1 MFSSAEK
8 TNRTSTAVQQKAQQ
22 QTFFRKAGEESF
34 FGSKEQPS
42 FFNTPIQAKLSISS
56 PDDPQEKEA
65 DAVADSVM
73 RMPDPATASISSGGE
88 ERLDKKEEDEIQPKI
103 ETPVISRKI
112 SCKEE
117 GEAIQAKQITSIY
130 RMPGENDDASF
141 SDASSAGGSTSA
153 YINCKQTGLYHS
165 DIIQRSGR
173 GPPGGTIPFE
183 QSLSSSKGAGSAMP
197 GDTRQFMES
206 RFNADFSGVRIH
218 TGATAQNMSS
228 SIHAQAFAHGND
240 IYFNEGKFS
249 PQTERGGTLLA
260 HELTHT
266 IQQGASPANGT
277 TAVAPKSI
285 ARKNII
291 QRSGEAVPVQLTNA
305 VEKAKTVEGKIDASK
320 PQADGF
326 RTGWEHLVEIFKTTF
341 GEEMVVSG
349 AGGSPVEGAVAE
361 QDIKKKRTTEG
372 LVADGNRPGHAFT
385 GERDAMPSWCGI
397 FTFWAL
403 NKSGVPMPKW
413 KLGERIIKPEAARL
427 PGSLPMPG
435 DIAYRNA
442 FSHYAIVESVSG
454 NTVKTV
460 NGNTAGE
467 DNLGGQ
473 VQTKEHP
480 LSDWTAFFN
489 PLLVMTGSL
498 GSGETAAVEE
508 KPKSLKELRKELFN
522 VSRKEENENET
533 SQETNDTEIQAKP
546 ELGNWSVN
554 GDGGLHNNNNIQPK
568 TEPEELQKKE
578 EGNQEEEKTVS
589 PKLFALQRKN
599 CNGCKVENDEHQH
612 ESTASASAA
621 IIQNKTIENT
631 GNSSLT
637 TAGGTIAMSAEVQ
650 SRGPPVQLH
659 NNGNTIQCGWF
670 DDALSFVDSAIDF
683 VAEGLEAGKRLLLN
697 EARDFVMAIPGYK
710 ALRVVLG
717 SDPITGEEIER
728 NGHNFIEA
736 AFDIMPGGNLIYD
749 KLNELGALTEA
760 EQWIDNGIAAV
771 ESLVS
776 NVVSR
781 VEAFWTGLTLD
792 SLASPSQ
799 IFEDAG
805 NIIHSTIS
813 SIVDYAVAAATELL
827 EIVKRWLLTQVVD
840 FIKEHTTAYPLLCVI
855 LEQDPITEAPV
866 ERNGSTILSAI
877 LELGGEAGIQQRTQ
891 MQETG
896 TFQKAADWI
905 DRGISVF
912 GNLLQTI
919 TNNFALIWSVVS
931 IDALMHPIDKFNEI
945 YNTFAQPVAD
955 VLKFMADT
963 AIMILQF
970 IKEVL
975 MQRLSAWARTVRGYF
990 LVTVIIGKD
999 PFTDA
1004 IVDRNVENIIH
1015 GFMSLMEGGEEQFNQ
1030 MKESGSIARA
1040 TQRIDA
1046 AVERLNMTPASIVQ
1060 LFVDLWNSFSI
1071 NDLADPIAAF
1081 QRIIATF
1088 GEPILRLIAFVIE
1101 IVKIVVVVILEIM
1114 NFPFATINNIIT
1126 RTIAAFQ
1133 SIKRDPIGFLK
1144 NLLRAIKQGF
1154 IQFFDNIVTHLING
1168 VVGWLMSELK
1178 DAGIPPLTDFSLQ
1191 GVIGWVLEVLGLT
1204 MEKIW
1209 EKLAAHPRIGPERV
1223 ARLRSMINTLE
1234 GIWTFIKDVQ
1244 ERGIAAIWEKIQE
1257 QLSNL
1262 WNVVLDAVKKWVI
1275 DTIVTQVTVKLLGM
1289 LDPTGIMAVINS
1301 CIAIYSAIQSFIKY
1315 LREMLEILNA
1325 FVNGVADIAEGN
1337 VTTAAN
1343 YLENTMG
1350 RAMPVVIGFLANQV
1364 GLGGVGRRVGEMIE
1378 SVRTM
1383 VDEALTWLVNK
1394 AVDTG
1399 MNLLDRAMA
1408 AGRSAVSAVVGW
1420 ARGVLGLQQPF
1431 TTTDGVTHRIYFT
1444 QDGDAVKL
1452 KLNPTPAGDYEAKM
1466 NEINP
1471 APGAMVNVTN
1481 AISVPL
1487 KRNGAV
1493 VATINVP
1500 AGNISM
1506 SVLKGY
1512 VIQAAQHIDGL
1523 IRSNMRTSTDAATEV
1538 QDQTPDFSSSLAGL
1552 SSITA
1557 YLLSAGAAGP
1567 LPVSPVPVYGGL
1579 VNGFASS
1586 MDVKPLTKLGVPGS
1600 GVSITNPVYQNLLL
1614 RRETPGGRSYYIAG
1628 HLLNNNVHGSG
1639 STWQNLTPITQASN
1653 AQHLSRVE
1661 TKVKEAVDKDLILHY
1676 TVNVEYSIPRNVSL
1690 IQQIEA
1696 VPNWNANSV
1705 LNEKHQI
1712 LEAEATLPTRLN
1724 CTVKQVKADGTDLP
1738 ATDATYDPQY
1748 NIAGAGGIIDNAAN
1762 VSQASL
1768 DNYYLVNASA
1778 VTYKDLTTLLTDAG
1792 IAIASNTGL
1801 TWDTFYNNPANKL
1814 SIDNLAAADKETL
1827 RNIFRKKDLINEERG
1842 RIDNQMA
1849 LVNWATFTAGRVAY
1863 TNGLLSD
1870 ADLANLHDRF
1880 KTRMQTS
1887 KSFFLM
1893 SLTTYVN
1900 SNLTD
1905 PNTTWQ
1911 GFRSAQQLNERAY
1924 EFPPGNRN
1932 IILSESEIQNFR
1944 TTVFD
1949 PRINFLQTSTPPVT

>member
-8 TNRTSTAVQQKAQQ
+8 TNRSSTTVQQKAQQ

-34 FGSKEQPS
+34 FGNKEQPS
-42 FFNTPIQAKLSISS
+42 FFNAPIQAKLSVSS

-73 RMPDPATASISSGGE
+73 RMPDPTTASISSGGE
-88 ERLDKKEEDEIQPKI
+88 DRLDKKDEDEIIHPKI
-103 ETPVISRKI
+103 EAPVISRRI

-117 GEAIQAKQITSIY
+117 GEEIQAKQTATIY

-141 SDASSAGGSTSA
+141 SDASSAGTSTSA

-165 DIIQRSGR
+165 DVIQRSGR
-173 GPPGGTIPFE
+173 GPPASSIPFE
-183 QSLSSSKGAGSAMP
+183 QSLSSSKGAGSALP
-197 GDTRQFMES
+197 SDTKQFMES

-218 TGATAQNMSS
+218 TGATAQTMSS

-249 PQTERGGTLLA
+249 PQTQSGGSLLA

-266 IQQGASPANGT
+266 IQQGASPAKGT
-277 TAVAPKSI
+277 TGVAPKSI

-291 QRSGEAVPVQLTNA
+291 QRSGGAVPVQLTNA
-305 VEKAKTVEGKIDASK
+305 VEKAKTVEGQIDASK

-349 AGGSPVEGAVAE
+349 GGGTSVKGAVAE

-498 GSGETAAVEE
+498 GTGESAAVEE
-508 KPKSLKELRKELFN
+508 KPKTLKELRKELFN
-522 VSRKEENENET
+522 VSRKEDNEQDTVGDNEST
-533 SQETNDTEIQAKP
+533 IQAKT
-546 ELGNWSVN
+546 ELSNWSVN
-554 GDGGLHNNNNIQPK
+554 GDGGLHNNIQPK
-568 TEPEELQKKE
+568 TETEELQKKE
-578 EGNQEEEKTVS
+578 EGQQEEEKTIA

-599 CNGCKVENDEHQH
+599 CNGCEVENGEPQN
-612 ESTASASAA
+612 ESSASASAA
-621 IIQNKTIENT
+621 IIQNKKIENT
-631 GNSSLT
+631 GNSSST
-637 TAGGTIAMSAEVQ
+637 IAGGTIAMSADVH

-717 SDPITGEEIER
+717 EDPITGEEIER

-736 AFDIMPGGNLIYD
+736 AFDIMPGGNLLYD

-760 EQWIDNGIAAV
+760 EAWIDNGIAAV

-781 VEAFWTGLTLD
+781 VELFWNGLSLE

-805 NIIHSTIS
+805 NIIHSTITE
-813 SIVDYAVAAATELL
+813 IIDYAVTAATELL

-855 LEQDPITEAPV
+855 LGEDPITDAPV

-905 DRGISVF
+905 DRGIAVF
-912 GNLLQTI
+912 SNLLDTI

-955 VLKFMADT
+955 VLQFMADV
-963 AIMILQF
+963 AVIILQF

-1004 IVDRNVENIIH
+1004 VVERNVENIIH
-1015 GFMSLMEGGEEQFNQ
+1015 GFMSLMEGGEEQFQQ

-1046 AVERLNMTPASIVQ
+1046 AVERLNMTPQAIVQ
-1060 LFVDLWNSFSI
+1060 LFIDLWNSFSI

-1081 QRIIATF
+1081 GRIIATF
-1088 GEPILRLIAFVIE
+1088 GEPILRLVAFVIE

-1168 VVGWLMSELK
+1168 VVGWLMSELR
-1178 DAGIPPLTDFSLQ
+1178 DAGIPALTDFSLQ
-1191 GVIGWVLEVLGLT
+1191 GVIGWVLQVLGLT

-1209 EKLAAHPRIGPERV
+1209 EKLAAHPRIGPARV
-1223 ARLRSMINTLE
+1223 ARIRSMINTLE

-1244 ERGIAAIWEKIQE
+1244 ERGMAAIWEKIQE

-1262 WNVVLDAVKKWVI
+1262 WNTVLDAVKNWVMQ
-1275 DTIVTQVTVKLLGM
+1275 TIVTQVTVKLLSM

-1315 LREMLEILNA
+1315 MREMLEILNA

-1343 YLENTMG
+1343 YLESTMG
-1350 RAMPVVIGFLANQV
+1350 RAMPVIIGFLANQV

-1399 MNLLDRAMA
+1399 MNLLDRVMGRGTDSSEPDTRTTAQKEADIGLAKTA
-1408 AGRSAVSAVVGW
+1408 AQTLLDEPETTKETVEAGLPAIKTRFKLTEIRLEPVGEE
-1420 ARGVLGLQQPF
+1420 F
-1431 TTTDGVTHRIYFT
+1431 DIF
-1444 QDGDAVKL
+1444 VK
-1452 KLNPTPAGDYEAKM
+1452 
-1466 NEINP
+1466 INP
-1471 APGAMVNVTN
+1471 EDKT
-1481 AISVPL
+1481 SKKL
-1487 KRNGAV
+1487 
-1493 VATINVP
+1493 
-1500 AGNISM
+1500 
-1506 SVLKGY
+1506 
-1512 VIQAAQHIDGL
+1512 L
-1523 IRSNMRTSTDAATEV
+1523 I
-1538 QDQTPDFSSSLAGL
+1538 SSSEMLELSKVNFTGKTFKMSELYLFLVSKGWSQRTAERRAGEW
-1552 SSITA
+1552 
-1557 YLLSAGAAGP
+1557 
-1567 LPVSPVPVYGGL
+1567 
-1579 VNGFASS
+1579 
-1586 MDVKPLTKLGVPGS
+1586 K
-1600 GVSITNPVYQNLLL
+1600 
-1614 RRETPGGRSYYIAG
+1614 
-1628 HLLNNNVHGSG
+1628 
-1639 STWQNLTPITQASN
+1639 
-1653 AQHLSRVE
+1653 
-1661 TKVKEAVDKDLILHY
+1661 
-1676 TVNVEYSIPRNVSL
+1676 
-1690 IQQIEA
+1690 
-1696 VPNWNANSV
+1696 
-1705 LNEKHQI
+1705 
-1712 LEAEATLPTRLN
+1712 
-1724 CTVKQVKADGTDLP
+1724 
-1738 ATDATYDPQY
+1738 
-1748 NIAGAGGIIDNAAN
+1748 
-1762 VSQASL
+1762 
-1768 DNYYLVNASA
+1768 
-1778 VTYKDLTTLLTDAG
+1778 
-1792 IAIASNTGL
+1792 
-1801 TWDTFYNNPANKL
+1801 
-1814 SIDNLAAADKETL
+1814 
-1827 RNIFRKKDLINEERG
+1827 
-1842 RIDNQMA
+1842 
-1849 LVNWATFTAGRVAY
+1849 
-1863 TNGLLSD
+1863 
-1870 ADLANLHDRF
+1870 
-1880 KTRMQTS
+1880 
-1887 KSFFLM
+1887 
-1893 SLTTYVN
+1893 
-1900 SNLTD
+1900 
-1905 PNTTWQ
+1905 
-1911 GFRSAQQLNERAY
+1911 
-1924 EFPPGNRN
+1924 
-1932 IILSESEIQNFR
+1932 
-1944 TTVFD
+1944 
-1949 PRINFLQTSTPPVT
+1949 TSTPPVLFVRESERAGVADSNKDASFDAALIPPTSRPVTPGNRSFYGYGNPEQTSREGKIIIKKGLIIEPDSTLPTGYKYDYAPGKEDDLAYLRSEARFRCKRSSIIIQWGNIHMGHHPVGAAEHWNSGGGAGPNNGPGHTQTRVQNSEWNHNTNNYWGPEDALTSAGTGGGTEGYQTPGPPNHPDSNPMWWNPSDPNYTGR

>member
-1 MFSSAEK
+1 MFSTAEK
-8 TNRTSTAVQQKAQQ
+8 TNRTSTTVQQKAQQ

-34 FGSKEQPS
+34 FGNKEQPS
-42 FFNTPIQAKLSISS
+42 FFNAPIQAKLSISS

-73 RMPDPATASISSGGE
+73 RMPDPTTASISSGGE
-88 ERLDKKEEDEIQPKI
+88 ERLDKKEEDEKIHPKI
-103 ETPVISRKI
+103 EAPVISRKI

-117 GEAIQAKQITSIY
+117 GEEIQAKQTATIY

-141 SDASSAGGSTSA
+141 SDASSAGASTSA

-173 GPPGGTIPFE
+173 GPPASSIPFE
-183 QSLSSSKGAGSAMP
+183 QSLSSSKGAGSALP

-218 TGATAQNMSS
+218 TGATAQTMSS

-249 PQTERGGTLLA
+249 PQTQTGGSLLA

-266 IQQGASPANGT
+266 IQQGASPAKGT
-277 TAVAPKSI
+277 TGVAPKSI

-291 QRSGEAVPVQLTNA
+291 QRSGGAVPVQLTNA
-305 VEKAKTVEGKIDASK
+305 VAKAKTVEGQIDATK

-349 AGGSPVEGAVAE
+349 AGGSSVKGAVAE

-498 GSGETAAVEE
+498 GTGETAAVEE
-508 KPKSLKELRKELFN
+508 KPKTLKELRKELFN

-533 SQETNDTEIQAKP
+533 AQETNETSIQAKQ
-546 ELGNWSVN
+546 ELSNWSVN
-554 GDGGLHNNNNIQPK
+554 GDGGMHSNKIQPK

-578 EGNQEEEKTVS
+578 EGQQEEEKTVA

-599 CNGCKVENDEHQH
+599 CNGCEVENGEQQN
-612 ESTASASAA
+612 ESSSSASAA
-621 IIQNKTIENT
+621 IIKNKKIENT
-631 GNSSLT
+631 GNGSST
-637 TAGGTIAMSAEVQ
+637 TAGGTIAMSADVH

-683 VAEGLEAGKRLLLN
+683 VAEGLAAGKRLLLN

-717 SDPITGEEIER
+717 EDPITGEEIER

-736 AFDIMPGGNLIYD
+736 AFDIMPGGNLLYD

-771 ESLVS
+771 ESMVS

-781 VEAFWTGLTLD
+781 VELFWNGLSLE

-805 NIIHSTIS
+805 NIIHSTITE
-813 SIVDYAVAAATELL
+813 IIDYAVAAATELL

-840 FIKEHTTAYPLLCVI
+840 FIREHTTAYPLLCVI
-855 LEQDPITEAPV
+855 LGEDPVTGAIVDT
-866 ERNGSTILSAI
+866 NGANILSAI
-877 LELGGEAGIQQRTQ
+877 LELGGEEGIQQRTQ

-905 DRGISVF
+905 DRGIGVF
-912 GNLLQTI
+912 STLLETI

-955 VLKFMADT
+955 VLQFMKDV
-963 AIMILQF
+963 AIVILKF
-970 IKEVL
+970 IKDAL
-975 MQRLSAWARTVRGYF
+975 MQRLSTWARTVRGYF

-1004 IVDRNVENIIH
+1004 VVDRNVENIIH
-1015 GFMSLMEGGEEQFNQ
+1015 GFMSLMEGGEEQFQQ

-1046 AVERLNMTPASIVQ
+1046 AVERLNMTPQAIVQ
-1060 LFVDLWNSFSI
+1060 LFIDLWNSFSI

-1081 QRIIATF
+1081 GRIIATF

-1178 DAGIPPLTDFSLQ
+1178 DAGIPALTDFSLQ
-1191 GVIGWVLEVLGLT
+1191 GVIGWVLQVLGLT

-1209 EKLAAHPRIGPERV
+1209 EKLAAHPRIGPARV
-1223 ARLRSMINTLE
+1223 ARIRSMINTLE

-1244 ERGIAAIWEKIQE
+1244 ERGMAAIWEKIQE

-1262 WNVVLDAVKKWVI
+1262 WNVVLDAVKSWVMQ
-1275 DTIVTQVTVKLLGM
+1275 TIVTQVTVKLLGM

-1315 LREMLEILNA
+1315 MREMLEILNA

-1350 RAMPVVIGFLANQV
+1350 RAMPVIIGFLANQV

-1378 SVRTM
+1378 GVRTM

-1394 AVDTG
+1394 AVDTAFG
-1399 MNLLDRAMA
+1399 LIDRLMGTGAPGGPDA
-1408 AGRSAVSAVVGW
+1408 RVQTGGQSLEDRYGPEKAGRI
-1420 ARGVLGLQQPF
+1420 RIGLQALETAEQPLLSANKITREEADQVAQTVKSNHPVF
-1431 TTTDGVTHRIYFT
+1431 TSLIVIDGATKWNFRYTASEATDVEGKEK
-1444 QDGDAVKL
+1444 DGEIGPPVPPMTVAPGFSGNKTNGSMIVNYLYNDTA
-1452 KLNPTPAGDYEAKM
+1452 NHTAGDSTTGRESLD
-1466 NEINP
+1466 
-1471 APGAMVNVTN
+1471 GAMED
-1481 AISVPL
+1481 
-1487 KRNGAV
+1487 
-1493 VATINVP
+1493 
-1500 AGNISM
+1500 
-1506 SVLKGY
+1506 
-1512 VIQAAQHIDGL
+1512 IQ
-1523 IRSNMRTSTDAATEV
+1523 T
-1538 QDQTPDFSSSLAGL
+1538 AGL
-1552 SSITA
+1552 SAYWSRGHILNKDFGGKAVTSNLIPITQSVNLRQIA
-1557 YLLSAGAAGP
+1557 FDNLIRAEYTKKQ
-1567 LPVSPVPVYGGL
+1567 VPVYISFTINRHGNDKFVESYSGNAKKMKAEGTTWSDNGGEQIGQF
-1579 VNGFASS
+1579 NSGT
-1586 MDVKPLTKLGVPGS
+1586 MDIPG
-1600 GVSITNPVYQNLLL
+1600 GGARVSIK
-1614 RRETPGGRSYYIAG
+1614 S
-1628 HLLNNNVHGSG
+1628 LNSS
-1639 STWQNLTPITQASN
+1639 STTEQ
-1653 AQHLSRVE
+1653 
-1661 TKVKEAVDKDLILHY
+1661 Y
-1676 TVNVEYSIPRNVSL
+1676 RNVGRANNLSVSL
-1690 IQQIEA
+1690 LQDI
-1696 VPNWNANSV
+1696 VS
-1705 LNEKHQI
+1705 
-1712 LEAEATLPTRLN
+1712 
-1724 CTVKQVKADGTDLP
+1724 
-1738 ATDATYDPQY
+1738 
-1748 NIAGAGGIIDNAAN
+1748 AGG
-1762 VSQASL
+1762 
-1768 DNYYLVNASA
+1768 
-1778 VTYKDLTTLLTDAG
+1778 G
-1792 IAIASNTGL
+1792 I
-1801 TWDTFYNNPANKL
+1801 NNP
-1814 SIDNLAAADKETL
+1814 EEL
-1827 RNIFRKKDLINEERG
+1827 RGFIR
-1842 RIDNQMA
+1842 
-1849 LVNWATFTAGRVAY
+1849 
-1863 TNGLLSD
+1863 
-1870 ADLANLHDRF
+1870 
-1880 KTRMQTS
+1880 
-1887 KSFFLM
+1887 
-1893 SLTTYVN
+1893 TTYTGSKMQRYLNRV
-1900 SNLTD
+1900 D
-1905 PNTTWQ
+1905 
-1911 GFRSAQQLNERAY
+1911 SAES
-1924 EFPPGNRN
+1924 GNM
-1932 IILSESEIQNFR
+1932 LDF
-1944 TTVFD
+1944 T
-1949 PRINFLQTSTPPVT
+1949 

>member
-1 MFSSAEK
+1 LFSSTEK
-8 TNRTSTAVQQKAQQ
+8 TNRTSTTVQQKAQQ

-42 FFNTPIQAKLSISS
+42 FFNAPIQAKLSISS

-65 DAVADSVM
+65 DTVADSVM
-73 RMPDPATASISSGGE
+73 RMPDPTTAAISSGGE
-88 ERLDKKEEDEIQPKI
+88 ERLDKKEDEEINPKI
-103 ETPVISRKI
+103 ETPFISRKI
-112 SCKEE
+112 SCKED
-117 GEAIQAKQITSIY
+117 GEQIQAKQLTSIY
-130 RMPGENDDASF
+130 RMPGENEDASF
-141 SDASSAGGSTSA
+141 SDASSAGSSTSA

-173 GPPGGTIPFE
+173 GPPASSIPFE
-183 QSLSSSKGAGSAMP
+183 QSLSSSKGGGSALP

-218 TGATAQNMSS
+218 TGATAQSMSS
-228 SIHAQAFAHGND
+228 NIHAQAFAHGND

-249 PQTERGGTLLA
+249 PQTSGGATLLA

-266 IQQGASPANGT
+266 IQQGASPAKGT
-277 TAVAPKSI
+277 SALATKTI

-291 QRSGEAVPVQLTNA
+291 QRSGGGVPVQLTNA
-305 VEKAKTVEGKIDASK
+305 VEKAKTVEGKIDAGK
-320 PQADGF
+320 EGPDGF
-326 RTGWEHLVEIFKTTF
+326 RTGWEDLVEIFKTTF

-349 AGGSPVEGAVAE
+349 AGGSSVKGAVAE

-413 KLGERIIKPEAARL
+413 KLGERIIKPETARA
-427 PGSLPMPG
+427 PGSMPMPG

-442 FSHYAIVESVSG
+442 FSHYAIVESVAG

-473 VQTKEHP
+473 VQTREHP

-489 PLLVMTGSL
+489 PLLIMTGSL
-498 GSGETAAVEE
+498 GTGETAAVEE
-508 KPKSLKELRKELFN
+508 KPKTLKELRKELFN
-522 VSRKEENENET
+522 VSRKEEHENET
-533 SQETNDTEIQAKP
+533 SQKTNETEIQAKS
-546 ELGNWSVN
+546 ELSNWSVN
-554 GDGGLHNNNNIQPK
+554 GDGGLHNNNIQPK
-568 TEPEELQKKE
+568 TEPEELQKKD
-578 EGNQEEEKTVS
+578 EGQPEEEKTVS

-599 CNGCKVENDEHQH
+599 CNGCEVENDEQQNQ
-612 ESTASASAA
+612 SAAAASSA
-621 IIQNKTIENT
+621 IIQNKEIENIDNSSFTT
-631 GNSSLT
+631 GN
-637 TAGGTIAMSAEVQ
+637 TIARSTDVQ

-736 AFDIMPGGNLIYD
+736 AFDIMPGGNLLYD

-781 VEAFWTGLTLD
+781 VETFWNGLTLE

-813 SIVDYAVAAATELL
+813 SIIDYAVAAATELL

-855 LEQDPITEAPV
+855 LGEDPIAGTPV

-905 DRGISVF
+905 DRGILVF
-912 GNLLQTI
+912 GNLLETI
-919 TNNFALIWSVVS
+919 TNNFDLIWSVVS

-955 VLKFMADT
+955 VLQFMAEV
-963 AIMILQF
+963 AVIILQF

-1004 IVDRNVENIIH
+1004 IVERNVENIIH

-1046 AVERLNMTPASIVQ
+1046 AVERLNMTPAAIVQ
-1060 LFVDLWNSFSI
+1060 LFIDLWNSFSI

-1081 QRIIATF
+1081 ERIIATF

-1126 RTIAAFQ
+1126 RTIAAFE

-1178 DAGIPPLTDFSLQ
+1178 DAGIPELTDFSLQ

-1209 EKLAAHPRIGPERV
+1209 EKLAAHPRIGPARV

-1244 ERGIAAIWEKIQE
+1244 ERGMAAIWDKIQE

-1262 WNVVLDAVKKWVI
+1262 WNTVLDAVKNWVMQ
-1275 DTIVTQVTVKLLGM
+1275 TIVTQVTARLLSM

-1350 RAMPVVIGFLANQV
+1350 RAMPIVIGFLANQV

-1408 AGRSAVSAVVGW
+1408 AGRSAVDAVLSW
-1420 ARGVLGLQQPF
+1420 LGIRKEF
-1431 TTTDGVTHRIYFT
+1431 SSRDGKPHRIYFR
-1444 QDGDAVKL
+1444 G
-1452 KLNPTPAGDYEAKM
+1452 
-1466 NEINP
+1466 
-1471 APGAMVNVTN
+1471 
-1481 AISVPL
+1481 
-1487 KRNGAV
+1487 NGA
-1493 VATINVP
+1493 
-1500 AGNISM
+1500 G
-1506 SVLKGY
+1506 
-1512 VIQAAQHIDGL
+1512 AQL
-1523 IRSNMRTSTDAATEV
+1523 IVE
-1538 QDQTPDFSSSLAGL
+1538 SLP
-1552 SSITA
+1552 TA
-1557 YLLSAGAAGP
+1557 SDTLL
-1567 LPVSPVPVYGGL
+1567 
-1579 VNGFASS
+1579 
-1586 MDVKPLTKLGVPGS
+1586 
-1600 GVSITNPVYQNLLL
+1600 
-1614 RRETPGGRSYYIAG
+1614 
-1628 HLLNNNVHGSG
+1628 
-1639 STWQNLTPITQASN
+1639 
-1653 AQHLSRVE
+1653 
-1661 TKVKEAVDKDLILHY
+1661 
-1676 TVNVEYSIPRNVSL
+1676 
-1690 IQQIEA
+1690 QQISTKMSDPASASYQANYDQA
-1696 VPNWNANSV
+1696 VV
-1705 LNEKHQI
+1705 LN
-1712 LEAEATLPTRLN
+1712 
-1724 CTVKQVKADGTDLP
+1724 G
-1738 ATDATYDPQY
+1738 
-1748 NIAGAGGIIDNAAN
+1748 
-1762 VSQASL
+1762 
-1768 DNYYLVNASA
+1768 
-1778 VTYKDLTTLLTDAG
+1778 
-1792 IAIASNTGL
+1792 
-1801 TWDTFYNNPANKL
+1801 
-1814 SIDNLAAADKETL
+1814 
-1827 RNIFRKKDLINEERG
+1827 
-1842 RIDNQMA
+1842 
-1849 LVNWATFTAGRVAY
+1849 
-1863 TNGLLSD
+1863 
-1870 ADLANLHDRF
+1870 
-1880 KTRMQTS
+1880 
-1887 KSFFLM
+1887 
-1893 SLTTYVN
+1893 
-1900 SNLTD
+1900 
-1905 PNTTWQ
+1905 
-1911 GFRSAQQLNERAY
+1911 
-1924 EFPPGNRN
+1924 
-1932 IILSESEIQNFR
+1932 EIG
-1944 TTVFD
+1944 
-1949 PRINFLQTSTPPVT
+1949 

>member
-1 MFSSAEK
+1 MFTSAEK
-8 TNRTSTAVQQKAQQ
+8 TNRSTTTVQQKAQQ

-34 FGSKEQPS
+34 FGNKEQPS
-42 FFNTPIQAKLSISS
+42 FFSAPIQAKLSVSS

-65 DAVADSVM
+65 DAVADQVM
-73 RMPDPATASISSGGE
+73 RMPDPVGSVSSGSE
-88 ERLDKKEEDEIQPKI
+88 EKIDKKEEDEKVAPKI
-103 ETPVISRKI
+103 ESPLITRKI

-117 GEAIQAKQITSIY
+117 DIQAKQSISIF
-130 RMPGENDDASF
+130 RMPGENDDRSF
-141 SDASSAGGSTSA
+141 GDASSAGPSTSA

-165 DIIQRSGR
+165 DVIQRSGR
-173 GPPGGTIPFE
+173 GPPASSIPFE
-183 QSLSSSKGAGSAMP
+183 QSLSSSKGGGSALP

-218 TGATAQNMSS
+218 TGATAQSMSS

-249 PQTERGGTLLA
+249 PQTQSGATLLA

-266 IQQGASPANGT
+266 IQQGASPAKGAS
-277 TAVAPKSI
+277 AVAPKSI

-291 QRSGEAVPVQLTNA
+291 QRSDAGVPVQLTNA
-305 VEKAKTVEGKIDASK
+305 VEKAKTVEGQIDANK
-320 PQADGF
+320 PGPDGF

-341 GEEMVVSG
+341 GEEMIVSG
-349 AGGSPVEGAVAE
+349 GGGTSVKGAVAE

-480 LSDWTAFFN
+480 LSNWTAFFN

-498 GSGETAAVEE
+498 GSGETPAVEE
-508 KPKSLKELRKELFN
+508 KPKTLRELRKELFN
-522 VSRKEENENET
+522 VNRKQENDQEITGDENET
-533 SQETNDTEIQAKP
+533 AIQAKP
-546 ELGNWSVN
+546 ELSNWSVQC
-554 GDGGLHNNNNIQPK
+554 DGGIHSNNIQPK
-568 TEPEELQKKE
+568 TELEELQKKE
-578 EGNQEEEKTVS
+578 EGQPEEEKTAAS
-589 PKLFALQRKN
+589 KLHALQRK
-599 CNGCKVENDEHQH
+599 GCGECEAVNDQQLEP
-612 ESTASASAA
+612 ETAASSA
-621 IIQNKTIENT
+621 IIQKKETE
-631 GNSSLT
+631 NSSSNSST
-637 TAGGTIAMSAEVQ
+637 QDNIISRSAEVQ

-659 NNGNTIQCGWF
+659 NDGNTIQCGWF
-670 DDALSFVDSAIDF
+670 DDAWEFVDSAIDF

-717 SDPITGEEIER
+717 EDPITGEEIER

-736 AFDIMPGGNLIYD
+736 AFDIMPGGNLLYD

-760 EQWIDNGIAAV
+760 EQWIDGGIAAV
-771 ESLVS
+771 EGLVS
-776 NVVSR
+776 NVISR
-781 VEAFWTGLTLD
+781 VETFWNGLSLD
-792 SLASPSQ
+792 DLASPSQ

-813 SIVDYAVAAATELL
+813 EIVDYAVSAATELL
-827 EIVKRWLLTQVVD
+827 EIVKRWLLNQLVD

-855 LEQDPITEAPV
+855 LEQDPITETPV
-866 ERNGSTILSAI
+866 ERNGSTILSAM
-877 LELGGEAGIQQRTQ
+877 LELGGEEGVQQRTQ

-896 TFQKAADWI
+896 TFDKAAAWI
-905 DRGISVF
+905 DEGISVF
-912 GNLLQTI
+912 SNLLETV
-919 TNNFALIWSVVS
+919 TGNFDLIWSVVS

-955 VLKFMADT
+955 VLQFMAVV
-963 AIMILQF
+963 ALIILQF
-970 IKEVL
+970 IKEAL
-975 MQRLSAWARTVRGYF
+975 MQRLSEWAKTVRGYF

-999 PFTDA
+999 PFTNA
-1004 IVDRNVENIIH
+1004 VVERNVENIIH
-1015 GFMSLMEGGEEQFNQ
+1015 GFMSLMEGGEEQFQQ

-1046 AVERLNMTPASIVQ
+1046 AVERLNMTPESIVQ
-1060 LFVDLWNSFSI
+1060 LFIDLWNSFSI

-1081 QRIIATF
+1081 QRIIDTF
-1088 GEPILRLIAFVIE
+1088 GEPIGRLIAFVIE

-1178 DAGIPPLTDFSLQ
+1178 DAGIPELTDFSLQ

-1209 EKLAAHPRIGPERV
+1209 EKLAAHPRIGPARV
-1223 ARLRSMINTLE
+1223 ARIRSMINTLE

-1244 ERGIAAIWEKIQE
+1244 ERGMAAIWDKIQE

-1262 WNVVLDAVKKWVI
+1262 WNTVLDAVKNWVME
-1275 DTIVTQVTVKLLGM
+1275 TIITQVTTKLLSM
-1289 LDPTGIMAVINS
+1289 LDPTGIMAVVNS

-1315 LREMLEILNA
+1315 LREMLEILNS

-1343 YLENTMG
+1343 YLESTMG
-1350 RAMPVVIGFLANQV
+1350 QAMPVVIGFLANQV
-1364 GLGGVGRRVGEMIE
+1364 GLGGVGRRIGEMIE

-1399 MNLLDRAMA
+1399 MSLLDSAMA
-1408 AGRSAVSAVVGW
+1408 AGRSAVDS
-1420 ARGVLGLQQPF
+1420 VLSWLGIRKEF
-1431 TTTDGVTHRIYFT
+1431 SSRDGKPHRIYFRGSGAGA
-1444 QDGDAVKL
+1444 QLIVESL
-1452 KLNPTPAGDYEAKM
+1452 PTPADTLLDQISAKM
-1466 NEINP
+1466 SEPASAPYQTNYNRAVLLNGEVNTLKARLANEANYTAAPNNKQIDYDQLNQKMLLMTNELAQLLPLVDTATPP
-1471 APGAMVNVTN
+1471 AAILPAFVNGVKGGPFE
-1481 AISVPL
+1481 ALYISASTP
-1487 KRNGAV
+1487 RG
-1493 VATINVP
+1493 
-1500 AGNISM
+1500 
-1506 SVLKGY
+1506 
-1512 VIQAAQHIDGL
+1512 QAAAANSGATLPGWQELSRHNDPADPSKTIRERDNYVKMHFLHDQLGGMASDSNLAPIKSIYNTQFYNDVENFAVTDKATLTLWYSFSIDFY
-1523 IRSNMRTSTDAATEV
+1523 A
-1538 QDQTPDFSSSLAGL
+1538 
-1552 SSITA
+1552 
-1557 YLLSAGAAGP
+1557 AAGP
-1567 LPVSPVPVYGGL
+1567 VTGVDYSGYPQSFSGKYGLMEFNGTQWAKKDNGAHKKKYDSPTIPLPDFTG
-1579 VNGFASS
+1579 
-1586 MDVKPLTKLGVPGS
+1586 
-1600 GVSITNPVYQNLLL
+1600 
-1614 RRETPGGRSYYIAG
+1614 GGREYEMNSSGATTIA
-1628 HLLNNNVHGSG
+1628 
-1639 STWQNLTPITQASN
+1639 TMT
-1653 AQHLSRVE
+1653 
-1661 TKVKEAVDKDLILHY
+1661 
-1676 TVNVEYSIPRNVSL
+1676 
-1690 IQQIEA
+1690 
-1696 VPNWNANSV
+1696 
-1705 LNEKHQI
+1705 
-1712 LEAEATLPTRLN
+1712 
-1724 CTVKQVKADGTDLP
+1724 DGTLTMP
-1738 ATDATYDPQY
+1738 ESYASI
-1748 NIAGAGGIIDNAAN
+1748 IANERTEAHDTGRHRKYSSYPDMIRR
-1762 VSQASL
+1762 
-1768 DNYYLVNASA
+1768 
-1778 VTYKDLTTLLTDAG
+1778 LTDRNNTRA
-1792 IAIASNTGL
+1792 ASGFGTAMTILDALKTNR
-1801 TWDTFYNNPANKL
+1801 KL
-1814 SIDNLAAADKETL
+1814 KFN
-1827 RNIFRKKDLINEERG
+1827 
-1842 RIDNQMA
+1842 
-1849 LVNWATFTAGRVAY
+1849 
-1863 TNGLLSD
+1863 
-1870 ADLANLHDRF
+1870 
-1880 KTRMQTS
+1880 
-1887 KSFFLM
+1887 
-1893 SLTTYVN
+1893 
-1900 SNLTD
+1900 
-1905 PNTTWQ
+1905 
-1911 GFRSAQQLNERAY
+1911 
-1924 EFPPGNRN
+1924 
-1932 IILSESEIQNFR
+1932 
-1944 TTVFD
+1944 
-1949 PRINFLQTSTPPVT
+1949 